1 MDADHVQI
9 PLLHAEPV
17 GRLPLSSD
25 HYLPALQ
32 ARSGELR
39 ALANAGPSTWERLT
53 PIIHLAGRM
62 QSGPLSAAAVRE
74 QVRKVVASVGKH
86 TVYLDTLRLGSTHPV
101 TAGKRT
107 VPLLRAIYAQA
118 RKRKMCFVPVAHA
131 GESDPQHVEL
141 ISNAILEDG
150 HGVGIRYR
158 LRTVVPP
165 ASASIDQY
173 LCALIQSLGAS
184 VSDADLIVDLQYIDG
199 DVELDCRDVA
209 RALSRMLAVGPW
221 RSVVLLGTSMPS
233 SLGEVKEGTIGSLPR
248 REWQLWSELREVGLP
263 RVPAYGDYAIQNPLP
278 PNGGGPG
285 MRANIR
291 YTTDGRTLIARGHGP
306 VIQEG
311 SEQYRELC
319 EQLVGCREFLGGEY
333 TWGDDI
339 IDKCATG
346 TIAPGAQDMWRGAG
360 TSHHLR
366 FVTEQLKQMRAAP

>member
-1 MDADHVQI
+1 MDASHLQI
-9 PLLHAEPV
+9 PLLHTEPV
-17 GRLPLSSD
+17 GRLPVSSD

-32 ARSGELR
+32 SRPGELR
-39 ALANAGPSTWERLT
+39 ALANTDDTTWQSLT
-53 PIIHLAGRM
+53 PIIHLAGRA
-62 QSGPLSAAAVRE
+62 QRAPLSAGAVRE
-74 QVRKVVASVGKH
+74 QVRKVAASVGRH

-101 TAGKRT
+101 TAGKGT

-141 ISNAILEDG
+141 ISDAMLEDG

-165 ASASIDQY
+165 AGATVEHY
-173 LCALIQSLGAS
+173 LCALLESLNTP
-184 VSDADLIVDLQYIDG
+184 VSDADLIVDLHYIDG
-199 DVELDCRDVA
+199 DVELDCGDVA

-233 SLGEVKEGTIGSLPR
+233 SLGDVKEGTLGSLPR
-248 REWQLWSELREVGLP
+248 REWQLWSELREKGLP
-263 RVPAYGDYAIQNPLP
+263 RMPAYGDYAIQNPRP

-291 YTTDGRTLIARGHGP
+291 YTADSGTLIARGHGP

-311 SEQYRELC
+311 SEQYRALC
-319 EQLVGCREFLGGEY
+319 EQLVGCAEFSGSDY
-333 TWGDDI
+333 TWGDGI
-339 IDKCATG
+339 IDKCAAG

-366 FVTEQLKQMRAAP
+366 FVTEQLKQTRAAK

>member
-1 MDADHVQI
+1 MDANHTQI
-9 PLLHAEPV
+9 PLLHTEPV
-17 GRLPLSSD
+17 GRLPVSSD

-32 ARSGELR
+32 SRAGELR
-39 ALANAGPSTWERLT
+39 ALANASKDTWEHLT

-62 QSGPLSAAAVRE
+62 QSTPLSAGAVRE
-74 QVRKVVASVGKH
+74 QVRKIAASVGQH

-101 TAGKRT
+101 TAGKGT

-118 RKRKMCFVPVAHA
+118 RKRKMCFVPLAHA

-141 ISNAILEDG
+141 ISDAMLEDG

-158 LRTVVPP
+158 LRSVVPP
-165 ASASIDQY
+165 AGATVEHYLSA
-173 LCALIQSLGAS
+173 LLESLNTP
-184 VSDADLIVDLQYIDG
+184 VTDADLIVDLQYIDG
-199 DVELDCRDVA
+199 DVELDPRDVA

-233 SLGEVKEGTIGSLPR
+233 SLGDVNEGTLGSLPR
-248 REWQLWSELREVGLP
+248 REWHLWGELHEKGLA
-263 RVPAYGDYAIQNPLP
+263 RMPAYGDYAIQNPLP
-278 PNGGGPG
+278 PKGGGPG

-291 YTTDGRTLIARGHGP
+291 YTTDSETLIARGHGP

-319 EQLVGCREFLGGEY
+319 EQLVGCTGFSGDDY
-333 TWGDDI
+333 TWGDRI
-339 IDKCATG
+339 IHECATG
-346 TIAPGAQDMWRGAG
+346 MIAPGAQDMWRGAG

-366 FVTEQLKQMRAAP
+366 FITEQLKQTPAAQ